1 MKKIRL
7 LALLTLG
14 MLVSSVAY
22 AQSLR
27 VSGVVTSQE
36 DGEPLPGVT
45 VFIKG
50 TSQGMA
56 TGADGSYALNNV
68 PSNGTLEFRYVGMRT
83 QNVAV
88 AGKTVINVILAPDAI
103 EADQATVTAL
113 GVTKQNRKMGYSTTV
128 VDGEDLVRNVALNP
142 LTALQGK
149 VAGMRVMGTGGSGIT
164 SSPAVLIRGAGSIT
178 KSNAPIFVMDGIV
191 IEHTENGGAFS
202 GDDGPRGSSGYGSQ
216 MKNFNM
222 EEFESVTVLKG
233 AAATTLYGSRGA
245 NGAIVVT
252 SKVGR
257 ARKGIGIEVNYG
269 HTFEDIYAPPM
280 ELQNR
285 WGGGRFHNGYEGNIM
300 EGTNDVHT
308 TYSRWSWG
316 PDVSTVNQKVRLF
329 YRTGPY
335 GNEPETYTTYPDNWR
350 NYFNKGHIDR
360 MSVAFTGG
368 SEKATY
374 RLSYS
379 YRNELGSMPNNKA
392 KIHQIR
398 FVTDGKLNDFLS
410 TSLSVQ
416 YNNSKFENRANQAA
430 WAHNSNYNM
439 LLCYYL
445 NRSVD
450 LDWFKDNYIQDDWSR
465 IPSEGEFGN
474 IRGYFDRAQDARQ
487 DHNETTLIVRL
498 GMTAQLTDW
507 LDLQGSATLNN
518 WNHNRETKNYGN
530 AAYRA
535 GGDYGVSTYNAN
547 SFNAQVMLH
556 SNNKFANDELELDVR
571 LFGEAYGPGIKQIAS
586 QNTRDGLVIPGLW
599 SFKNSV
605 SPITGDQKG
614 FGSTQD
620 TRRDNLTLSVGGTAA
635 LSWRN
640 QLTLEVTAR
649 NDWLSTLTYPVFLT
663 QGANNY
669 SVFYPGVNA
678 AWVFSDTFEIDPGI
692 LSYGKLY
699 ANWARVG
706 SGAGTY
712 TTSAGA
718 YGYEQADFKDPLDQ
732 RQFLTWPNIT
742 SMPNFDLKPEI
753 SQTIEFGADIRFLN
767 DRIGANITWYKKNN
781 FNQIMGVSSVK
792 ESGVGGQTI
801 NAGNIQWKG
810 WEIAADFTPIQ
821 TREVTWKLGGNWT
834 RDRSLIKELHQSIR
848 RSQYFGGIEGSGG
861 MVYVEGGAYGEVV
874 GGGAY
879 GSAGRAIDPRHGKYV
894 IKSNGTIP
902 NNYSSDYRYQIQ
914 SISYASGGDMG
925 RDDYYV
931 PGEDMEYYND
941 EYHPYDFYGHAT
953 SKFYYGFWTSVSYKG
968 FDLSVHFDGRHKGV
982 IMSTGFAYV
991 AGSGNST
998 FSNWGRSADN
1008 GGVKRINYKGETTY
1022 DGIVLDGIF
1031 GGRDESMYTVT
1042 SITDGTKQNVRGM
1055 THQEAID
1062 AGYVQPVAA
1071 GTYYLT
1077 NYGWGILSDMSA
1089 QDATYLRL
1097 QDITLSYNFP
1107 SKWMSKIGVQS
1118 LQLQFSCQNVC
1129 FITNRMKGKSNP
1141 EGMVNNSIMSAADMG
1156 GAPFVRFY
1164 SLSLNVRF

>member
-83 QNVAV
+83 HNVAV
-88 AGKTVINVILAPDAI
+88 AGKQVINVIMVPDAI

-113 GVTKQNRKMGYSTTV
+113 GVTKQNRKLGYSTTT
-128 VDGEDLVRNVALNP
+128 VDGEELARNVAMNP

-149 VAGMRVMGTGGSGIT
+149 VAGMRVMQGMGTGIT
-164 SSPAVLIRGAGSIT
+164 ASPGVLIRGAGSIT
-178 KSNAPIFVMDGIV
+178 KGNAPIFIIDGV
-191 IEHTENGGAFS
+191 VVEHFESGRGGSQS
-202 GDDGPRGSSGYGSQ
+202 GEDGPGGYGSQ

-252 SKVGR
+252 SKAGR
-257 ARKGIGIEVNYG
+257 ARKGVGIEVNYS

-300 EGTNDVHT
+300 AGTNDVHT

-350 NYFNKGHIDR
+350 AYFNKGHVDK

-368 SEKATY
+368 SDKATY

-379 YRNELGSMPNNKA
+379 YRSELGSLPNNTA
-392 KIHQIR
+392 KIHQVR
-398 FVTDGKLNDFLS
+398 FVTNGKLNDFLS
-410 TSLSVQ
+410 TDLVLQ
-416 YNNSKFENRANQAA
+416 YNNSKFSNRANQGA
-430 WAHNSNYNM
+430 WNHNNNYNM

-450 LDWFKDNYIQDDWSR
+450 LDWYKDNYIQDDWSR
-465 IPSEGEFGN
+465 IPAEGEFGN
-474 IRGYFDRAQDARQ
+474 IRGYFDRVVDNRQ
-487 DHNETTLIVRL
+487 DHSEVSIMANV

-507 LDLQGSATLNN
+507 LDLRGAVSLNN
-518 WNHNRETKNYGN
+518 WSQSRETRNYGGG
-530 AAYRA
+530 AYRE
-535 GGDYGVSTYNAN
+535 GGEYRMDISASGN
-547 SFNAQVMLH
+547 FNAQMMLH
-556 SNNKFANDELELDVR
+556 SNNKFANDELELDIR
-571 LFGEAYGPGIKQIAS
+571 LIAEAYGPTKKSSAWQG
-586 QNTRDGLVIPGLW
+586 TRDGLAVPGLW
-599 SFKNSV
+599 SFSNSKN
-605 SPITGDQKG
+605 PIEAGNKG
-614 FGSTQD
+614 FSSTAD
-620 TRRDNLTLSVGGTAA
+620 ARRDQLSLGLGATAA

-640 QLTLEVTAR
+640 QLTLELTAR

-663 QGANNY
+663 QGANNF

-678 AWVFSDTFEIDPGI
+678 AWVFSDTFETDPGV
-692 LSYGKLY
+692 LSYGKFY

-706 SGAGTY
+706 SGTSRY
-712 TTSAGA
+712 TTSDGA
-718 YGYEQADFKDPLDQ
+718 YGYNQSDFRDPADQL
-732 RQFLTWPNIT
+732 QFLASPNIT
-742 SMPNFDLKPEI
+742 RMPNFDLKPEI
-753 SQTIEFGADIRFLN
+753 SQTIEFGADVRFLN
-767 DRIGANITWYKKNN
+767 DRIGANITWYKRNN
-781 FNQIMGVSSVK
+781 FNQIMGISAVQ
-792 ESGVGGQTI
+792 ESGVTGQTI

-834 RDRSLIKELHQSIR
+834 RDRSLIKELHESIKA
-848 RSQYFGGIEGSGG
+848 SQYFGGIEGSGG
-861 MVYVEGGAYGEVV
+861 VIYAEGGAYGMVA
-874 GGGAY
+874 GGAGY
-879 GSAGRAIDPRHGKYV
+879 GAPGRAYDPRIGKYV
-894 IKSNGTIP
+894 LRGDGTVP
-902 NNYSSDYRYQIQ
+902 NSYSSDYRYQIQ
-914 SISYASGGDMG
+914 NIRYASGSDMPRG
-925 RDDYYV
+925 DYYT
-931 PGEDMEYYND
+931 PGVETDYYD
-941 EYHPYDFYGHAT
+941 PEHHAYDFYGNQT

-968 FDLSVHFDGRHKGV
+968 FDLSVNFEGRHKGTM
-982 IMSTGFAYV
+982 MSTGFAYV

-998 FSNWGRSADN
+998 FANFGRSADN

-1022 DGIVLDGIF
+1022 DGIILDGVF
-1031 GGRDESMYTVT
+1031 GGREESMVTVT

-1055 THQEAID
+1055 THQQAID
-1062 AGYVQPVAA
+1062 AGYVQPIAA
-1071 GTYYLT
+1071 GTYYLG
-1077 NYGWGILSDMSA
+1077 NFGWGVLSDLSA
-1089 QDATYLRL
+1089 QDMTYLALR
-1097 QDITLSYNFP
+1097 DVTLSYNFP

-1118 LQLQFSCQNVC
+1118 LQLQFSCQNIC
-1129 FITNRMKGKSNP
+1129 YITNRMKGKAHP
-1141 EGMVNNSIMSAADMG
+1141 EGQVNNNIMSPADMG
-1156 GAPFVRFY
+1156 GAPFVRYY